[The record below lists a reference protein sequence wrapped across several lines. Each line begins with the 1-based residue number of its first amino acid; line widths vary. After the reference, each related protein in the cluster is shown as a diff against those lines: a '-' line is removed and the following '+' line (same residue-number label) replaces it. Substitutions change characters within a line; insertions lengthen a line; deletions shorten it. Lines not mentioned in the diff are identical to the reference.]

1 MWSNQQKIEIKK
13 NYFFQISTNKNIFY
27 IYNNSKNPMKAWTIA
42 IHNQTCKNSGTI
54 NGFWI
59 QNDGFYKKCNFKK
72 FSYGKFYI
80 QISSKVITQLL

>member
-1 MWSNQQKIEIKK
+1 
-13 NYFFQISTNKNIFY
+13 
-27 IYNNSKNPMKAWTIA
+27 MKTWTIA